1 MLLKYPVLCYYI
13 VQNYWINIKLLN
25 VHKIFEKM
33 WSNGM
38 DLELL
43 NSTKLFNEYGIIEW
57 ILSYWIN
64 TELLSKY

>member
-43 NSTKLFNEYGIIEW
+43 N
-57 ILSYWIN
+57 
-64 TELLSKY
+64 KYQVI